1 MIAKITRYDG
11 QICYT
16 APNEIQGPGGA
27 ANTPG
32 RGTRKELL
40 MRREYTPAEVARFWS
55 KVEKQPDG
63 CWVWLASRNPWGYG
77 HFAHRRVIRSAHRCA
92 YEIAV
97 GPIPDG
103 LTIDHLCRNPAC
115 VNPAHLEPVTMT
127 ENLRR
132 GMSPSAIHAR
142 QTHCIHGHPFDA
154 SNTYVT
160 GTSKRRTCRT
170 CNRDAVAQYKQRKKA
185 RDV

>member
-1 MIAKITRYDG
+1 MIAKITRNHG
-11 QICYT
+11 RICYT
-16 APNEIQGPGGA
+16 TTNGIQGSGGA
-27 ANTPG
+27 ANAPD
-32 RGTRKELL
+32 RGTMEVTML
-40 MRREYTPAEVARFWS
+40 RREYTPADVARFWA

-63 CWVWLASRNPWGYG
+63 CWVWVASRDAWGYG
-77 HFAHRRVIRSAHRCA
+77 HFGHRRVIRSAHRCA

-142 QTHCIHGHPFDA
+142 QTHCIHGHSFDER
-154 SNTYVT
+154 NTRIVENPY
-160 GTSKRRTCRT
+160 RRVCRA
-170 CNRDAVAQYKQRKKA
+170 CERARAARYRQRRNRGEA
-185 RDV
+185 